1 MTDMINPNHYKGD
14 RQFEPIAVIEDWKL
28 NYRLGNALKYIA
40 RNGRKPGEDPREGLK
55 KAIWYIE
62 REIASL
68 DAPSPYAPPADA
80 QYDDVL
86 QSSERIRI
94 YELAHELGL
103 SNRDVFEA
111 CDSLGIEVKAHSSSL
126 KGSQA
131 WQVRAFLS
139 DRVVSYED
147 VLEYYGQSVD
157 LDEAWPVPFD
167 ASEDVPVFNLTGFEP
182 VRTETSTFLES
193 TVNRVTEAQAS
204 DWSDFWDS
212 DEDYM
217 WDPSLGP
224 VELSDEEVHE
234 VLKRKDLEQ
243 FSEDEIVST
252 IEKRGFVLGVKK
264 DGSTC
269 VLKDGRCEQ

>member
-1 MTDMINPNHYKGD
+1 MTDMINPDHYKGN
-14 RQFEPIAVIEDWKL
+14 RQFEPIAVIEDWNL
-28 NYRLGNALKYIA
+28 NYRLGNALKYLS

-62 REIASL
+62 REIASF
-68 DAPSPYAPPADA
+68 DAPSGSYVPDEEGV
-80 QYDDVL
+80 YDEVL
-86 QSSERIRI
+86 T
-94 YELAHELGL
+94 
-103 SNRDVFEA
+103 
-111 CDSLGIEVKAHSSSL
+111 
-126 KGSQA
+126 
-131 WQVRAFLS
+131 
-139 DRVVSYED
+139 
-147 VLEYYGQSVD
+147 YYGQSVD

-167 ASEDVPVFNLTGFEP
+167 ATDDMPVFSLTGFEP

-204 DWSDFWDS
+204 DWADFWDS

-243 FSEDEIVST
+243 FSKDEIVST
-252 IEKRGFVLGVKK
+252 IEKRGFILGVKK

>member
-1 MTDMINPNHYKGD
+1 MTYDNVNPDHYKGD
-14 RQFEPIAVIEDWKL
+14 RQFEPIAVIEDWNL
-28 NYRLGNALKYIA
+28 NYRLGNALKYLS

-68 DAPSPYAPPADA
+68 DAPSGSYVPDEEGV
-80 QYDDVL
+80 YDEIL
-86 QSSERIRI
+86 T
-94 YELAHELGL
+94 
-103 SNRDVFEA
+103 
-111 CDSLGIEVKAHSSSL
+111 
-126 KGSQA
+126 
-131 WQVRAFLS
+131 
-139 DRVVSYED
+139 
-147 VLEYYGQSVD
+147 YYGQSVD

-167 ASEDVPVFNLTGFEP
+167 SSEDVPVFHLTGFEP
-182 VRTETSTFLES
+182 VRTETSTFLEG
-193 TVNRVTEAQAS
+193 TANRVTEAQAS
-204 DWSDFWDS
+204 DWADFWDS

-224 VELSDEEVHE
+224 IELSDEEVHE

-269 VLKDGRCEQ
+269 VLKDGRCEK